1 MHLSTRF
8 AAALIMLTACAL
20 GACALEASAQ
30 ISLSSAVDLALRN
43 DPRVN
48 MARAD
53 VAKARAHLA
62 AARDVYVPNLIAD
75 GGYGQGFGVPTSLPI
90 IFSMSSQ
97 SLVYN
102 FSQRDNVRAA
112 SAALEAANLA
122 LKESNQQASEDVVLT
137 YLNLDNAQR
146 RQSAIAQEYGFA
158 QRLVTIVQ
166 QRLDAGQDNRID
178 FLQARRNATQ
188 IELQQ
193 LQTEDEIK
201 TLSDHLTRLIG
212 LPGTPLDAVSSS
224 IPPLPPLRS
233 LITSQPTSFG
243 IQSAFA
249 AAKSKQEVAFG
260 VSRYRLRPEVSL
272 NINYSRIDTGQNG
285 YTRYYPTFTG
295 QSENAESVYLQ
306 IQIPLF
312 DRKHEDDVRA
322 AAADASHA
330 RFEAQNQQN
339 LFLDGRYKLQHSTA
353 ELSARCELAQIDLDL
368 SQEQLNAVLAQ
379 LTATSAT
386 DDRPQLSPKD
396 EQNAR
401 LQQSARTIDLL
412 NAQSQLNQAQVNLMR
427 QTGQLDDWLK
437 AAATTSPGVSTS
449 PTTP

>member
-1 MHLSTRF
+1 MHLRTRF
-8 AAALIMLTACAL
+8 AATLTMLTACAL
-20 GACALEASAQ
+20 GACALGASAQ

-48 MARAD
+48 LAKAD
-53 VAKARAHLA
+53 VAKARAQLA

-122 LKESNQQASEDVVLT
+122 LKESNQQVSEDVVLT

-146 RQSAIAQEYGFA
+146 RQTAIAQEYSFA

-166 QRLDAGQDNRID
+166 QRLDAGQDTRID
-178 FLQARRNATQ
+178 LLQARRNATQ

-201 TLSDHLTRLIG
+201 TLSDHLTRIIG

-285 YTRYYPTFTG
+285 YTTYYPTFTNH
-295 QSENAESVYLQ
+295 SENAESVYLQ
-306 IQIPLF
+306 IQIPLY

-322 AAADASHA
+322 AADAAHA
-330 RFEAQNQQN
+330 KFEAQNQQN

-353 ELSARCELAQIDLDL
+353 ELSARYELAQIDLDL

-379 LTATSAT
+379 LSATSAS

-412 NAQSQLNQAQVNLMR
+412 NAQSQLSQAQVNLMR

-437 AAATTSPGVSTS
+437 TAVTTSPGVSTS
-449 PTTP
+449 PATH

>member
-8 AAALIMLTACAL
+8 AAALIMLTAGALGTCAL
-20 GACALEASAQ
+20 GASAQ

-112 SAALEAANLA
+112 SAALDAANLA

-146 RQSAIAQEYGFA
+146 RQTAIAQEYEFA

-166 QRLDAGQDNRID
+166 QRLDAGQDTRID

-188 IELQQ
+188 IKLQQ

-233 LITSQPTSFG
+233 LAPSQPSSFG

-285 YTRYYPTFTG
+285 YTTYYPTFTNH
-295 QSENAESVYLQ
+295 SENAESVYLQ
-306 IQIPLF
+306 IQIPLY

-322 AAADASHA
+322 AAADAAHA
-330 RFEAQNQQN
+330 KFEAQNQQN

-412 NAQSQLNQAQVNLMR
+412 NAQFQLNQAQVSLMR